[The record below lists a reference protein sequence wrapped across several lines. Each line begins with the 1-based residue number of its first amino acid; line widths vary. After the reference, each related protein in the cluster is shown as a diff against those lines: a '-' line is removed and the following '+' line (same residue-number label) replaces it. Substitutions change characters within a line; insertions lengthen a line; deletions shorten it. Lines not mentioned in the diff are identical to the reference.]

1 MVKGFMEEKD
11 FALEKYL
18 KNINNINFLS
28 LEEERLIIK
37 RINKGQAC
45 AKQLLYE
52 CNLKLVVSIVRK
64 YVFDKSHMM
73 DAITSGNKGLMKA
86 VETFDVNKGY
96 GFSVYAIPYIRSYV
110 IDYLISSN
118 LIMEENI
125 HMHMKILYG

>member
-18 KNINNINFLS
+18 KNINNISFLS

-37 RINKGQAC
+37 RINKGQVR

-64 YVFDKSHMM
+64 YAFDKSHMM

-118 LIMEENI
+118 LIMEENNI
-125 HMHMKILYG
+125 KRKGKC

>member
-1 MVKGFMEEKD
+1 MEEKD
-11 FALEKYL
+11 FALEMYL
-18 KNINNINFLS
+18 KNINNISFLS

-37 RINKGQAC
+37 RINKGQVR

-96 GFSVYAIPYIRSYV
+96 GF
-110 IDYLISSN
+110 
-118 LIMEENI
+118 
-125 HMHMKILYG
+125 

>member
-18 KNINNINFLS
+18 KNINNISFLS

-37 RINKGQAC
+37 RINKGQVR

-110 IDYLISSN
+110 INYLISSN
-118 LIMEENI
+118 LIMEENNI
-125 HMHMKILYG
+125 KRKGKC

>member
-11 FALEKYL
+11 FALEMYL
-18 KNINNINFLS
+18 KNINNISFLS

-37 RINKGQAC
+37 RINNGDVRAR
-45 AKQLLYE
+45 QLLYE
-52 CNLKLVVSIVRK
+52 CNLKLVVSIVKK
-64 YVFDKSHMM
+64 YVFDKSYMM

-96 GFSVYAIPYIRSYV
+96 GFSMYAIPYIRSYV

-118 LIMEENI
+118 LIMEENNI
-125 HMHMKILYG
+125 KRKGKC

>member
-11 FALEKYL
+11 FALEMYL
-18 KNINNINFLS
+18 KNINNISFLS

-37 RINKGQAC
+37 RINKGQVR

-96 GFSVYAIPYIRSYV
+96 GFSVFAIPYIRSYV

-118 LIMEENI
+118 LIMEENNI
-125 HMHMKILYG
+125 KRKGKC

>member
-1 MVKGFMEEKD
+1 MVRGFMEEKD
-11 FALEKYL
+11 FALEMYL
-18 KNINNINFLS
+18 KNINNISFLS

-37 RINKGQAC
+37 RINKGEVC

-118 LIMEENI
+118 LIMEENNI
-125 HMHMKILYG
+125 KRKGKC

>member
-11 FALEKYL
+11 FTLEMYL
-18 KNINNINFLS
+18 KNINNISFLS

-37 RINKGQAC
+37 RINKGQVR

-118 LIMEENI
+118 LIMEENNI
-125 HMHMKILYG
+125 KRKGKC

>member
-18 KNINNINFLS
+18 KNINNISFLS

-37 RINKGQAC
+37 RINKGQVR

-118 LIMEENI
+118 LIMEENNI
-125 HMHMKILYG
+125 KRKGKC

>member
-18 KNINNINFLS
+18 KNINNISFLS

-37 RINKGQAC
+37 RINKGQVR

-52 CNLKLVVSIVRK
+52 CNLKLVISIVRK

-110 IDYLISSN
+110 IDYLINSN
-118 LIMEENI
+118 LIMEENNI
-125 HMHMKILYG
+125 KRKGKC

>member
-11 FALEKYL
+11 FTLEMYL
-18 KNINNINFLS
+18 KNIDNISFLS

-37 RINKGQAC
+37 RINKGEVR

-73 DAITSGNKGLMKA
+73 DAITSGNKGLLKA

-96 GFSVYAIPYIRSYV
+96 GFSIYAIPYIRSYV

-118 LIMEENI
+118 LIMEENNI
-125 HMHMKILYG
+125 KRKGKC

>member
-37 RINKGQAC
+37 RINKGQVR

-52 CNLKLVVSIVRK
+52 SNLKLVVSIVRK

-110 IDYLISSN
+110 IDYLINSN
-118 LIMEENI
+118 LIMEENNI
-125 HMHMKILYG
+125 KRKGKC

>member
-11 FALEKYL
+11 FALEMYL
-18 KNINNINFLS
+18 KNINNISFLS

-37 RINKGQAC
+37 RINKGQVR

-96 GFSVYAIPYIRSYV
+96 GFSVFAIPYIRSYL

-118 LIMEENI
+118 LIMEENNI
-125 HMHMKILYG
+125 KRKGKC

>member
-11 FALEKYL
+11 LELEMYL
-18 KNINNINFLS
+18 KNINNISFLS

-37 RINKGQAC
+37 RINKGQVR

-118 LIMEENI
+118 LIMEENNI
-125 HMHMKILYG
+125 KRKGKC

>member
-11 FALEKYL
+11 FALEMYL
-18 KNINNINFLS
+18 KNINNISFLS

-37 RINKGQAC
+37 RINKGDVR

-52 CNLKLVVSIVRK
+52 CNLKLVVSIVKK
-64 YVFDKSHMM
+64 YVFDKSYML

-86 VETFDVNKGY
+86 VETFDVNKCY

-110 IDYLISSN
+110 IEYLISSN
-118 LIMEENI
+118 LIMEENNI
-125 HMHMKILYG
+125 KRKGKC

>member
-1 MVKGFMEEKD
+1 MEEKD
-11 FALEKYL
+11 FALEMYL
-18 KNINNINFLS
+18 KNINNISFLS

-37 RINKGQAC
+37 RINKGQVR

-118 LIMEENI
+118 LIMEENNI
-125 HMHMKILYG
+125 KRKGKC

>member
-37 RINKGQAC
+37 RINKGQVR

-118 LIMEENI
+118 LIMEENNI
-125 HMHMKILYG
+125 KRKGKC

>member
-11 FALEKYL
+11 LELEMYL
-18 KNINNINFLS
+18 KNINNISFLS

-37 RINKGQAC
+37 RINKGQVR

-64 YVFDKSHMM
+64 YGFDKSHMM

-118 LIMEENI
+118 LIMEENNI
-125 HMHMKILYG
+125 KRKGKC

>member
-11 FALEKYL
+11 FALEMYL
-18 KNINNINFLS
+18 KNINNISFLS

-37 RINKGQAC
+37 RINKGQVR

-118 LIMEENI
+118 LIMEENNI
-125 HMHMKILYG
+125 KRKGKC

>member
-18 KNINNINFLS
+18 KNINNISFLS

-37 RINKGQAC
+37 RINKGQVC

-118 LIMEENI
+118 LIMEENNI
-125 HMHMKILYG
+125 KRKGKC

>member
-37 RINKGQAC
+37 RINKGQVR

-52 CNLKLVVSIVRK
+52 CNLKLVISIVRK

-110 IDYLISSN
+110 IDYLINSN
-118 LIMEENI
+118 LIMEENNI
-125 HMHMKILYG
+125 KRKGKC

>member
-11 FALEKYL
+11 FALEMYL
-18 KNINNINFLS
+18 KNINNISFLS

-37 RINKGQAC
+37 RINKGDVRAR
-45 AKQLLYE
+45 QLLYE
-52 CNLKLVVSIVRK
+52 CNLKLVVSIVKK
-64 YVFDKSHMM
+64 YVFDKSYMM

-96 GFSVYAIPYIRSYV
+96 GFSMYAIPYIRSYV

-118 LIMEENI
+118 LIMEENNI
-125 HMHMKILYG
+125 KRKGKC

>member
-118 LIMEENI
+118 LIMEENNI
-125 HMHMKILYG
+125 KRKGKC

>member
-18 KNINNINFLS
+18 KNINNISFLS

-37 RINKGQAC
+37 RINKGQVR

-64 YVFDKSHMM
+64 YVFDKSYMM

-110 IDYLISSN
+110 IDYLINSN
-118 LIMEENI
+118 LIMEENNI
-125 HMHMKILYG
+125 KRKGKC

>member
-11 FALEKYL
+11 FTLEMYL
-18 KNINNINFLS
+18 KNIDNISFLS

-37 RINKGQAC
+37 RINKGEVR

-118 LIMEENI
+118 LIMEENNI
-125 HMHMKILYG
+125 KRKGKC

>member
-11 FALEKYL
+11 FTLEMYL
-18 KNINNINFLS
+18 KNIDNISFLS

-37 RINKGQAC
+37 RINKGEVR

-96 GFSVYAIPYIRSYV
+96 GFSIYAIPYIRSYV

-118 LIMEENI
+118 LIMEENNI
-125 HMHMKILYG
+125 KRKGKC